1 MALEVEQQIS
11 WMILEALLRYLRMR
25 IHEDQALC
33 TETIHAEGLLGL
45 QKKTREQL
53 ACLII
58 RMGQRERRILI
69 NRWVECIR
77 SVQTAPWE
85 E

>member
-11 WMILEALLRYLRMR
+11 WIILEALLRCLRMR

-33 TETIHAEGLLGL
+33 TETILAEGLLGL

-53 ACLII
+53 VSCLTIK
-58 RMGQRERRILI
+58 MGQRERIILI
-69 NRWVECIR
+69 NR
-77 SVQTAPWE
+77 
-85 E
+85 